1 MNPIQY
7 IQAQA
12 QYLRYLANF
21 YSNHHPRDANKSLAA
36 PKISTLKQESLNSSP
51 VRNSNK
57 SNPYDE
63 VPIKSLSIP
72 FEKLLEKELKTNS
85 KTLKS
90 SSSPRHSYLK
100 RTSKN
105 IQPSIKTNPDIS
117 SSQSK
122 LAKYLKKV
130 DESSENLECDEKLKE
145 DIIKFP
151 PEKVRKSMTSKNL
164 LPIKVQGYPI
174 TSRESNKYLKRGE
187 GKLCSNSPKNNQSL
201 SSFGLICK
209 SNPNIPISKSSPK
222 VQFKKL
228 NSPIKFQSSQI
239 QFKSLS
245 PAHSCNRLKLSSTNN
260 TQTAKAYSKM
270 IENLESKINRIK
282 TESKKFRKLKE
293 KEIKSLEIR
302 KNQEK
307 NHILNQM
314 KSLRNL
320 KTSKMDHFQLENMK
334 NEIKKLSDQIDKNE
348 EKYNGYIEDL
358 KEVIEELSNQNSDL
372 LAQLRVKPQE
382 YVDSKSLIN
391 LSDIPKDLPKNQKPD
406 SKVENKY
413 PPTFTLKLPGS
424 NQKHSY
430 EINNEVQ
437 ERNEKDL
444 VNMESPENEDFGDIK
459 ILENFDTFE
468 PLRPFKSD
476 LVPKTESKQDTILPD
491 GTRLI
496 IFSNGVRKEIK
507 PDGFVRVFFKN
518 KDKKELF
525 TDGRTVY
532 HFFESKTIQSSF
544 PDGLI
549 MLEFENGQ
557 IEKHFPDGSKEV
569 KFSDGTIKFVFSN
582 GEEENQY
589 TDGTLDKVDRHGVR
603 IVEYKNGVKDTIYLD
618 GTRVRKFTD
627 GNFRKYN
634 SKGNLI

>member
-12 QYLRYLANF
+12 QYLRYLANC
-21 YSNHHPRDANKSLAA
+21 YSSSQQKETTKSSATIKTSA
-36 PKISTLKQESLNSSP
+36 PKQDYSHSSP
-51 VRNSNK
+51 VRNSYK

-90 SSSPRHSYLK
+90 SSNHRHSYLK

-105 IQPSIKTNPDIS
+105 IQPSNKTNPDIS
-117 SSQSK
+117 SSKSK
-122 LAKYLKKV
+122 LANYLKKV
-130 DESSENLECDEKLKE
+130 DESFENLECDEKAKE
-145 DIIKFP
+145 EIIKFP
-151 PEKVRKSMTSKNL
+151 AEKVRKSLTSKNL
-164 LPIKVQGYPI
+164 LSQNVERYPVI
-174 TSRESNKYLKRGE
+174 SRESNKYLKRGE
-187 GKLCSNSPKNNQSL
+187 GKLCSTSPKNNKSL
-201 SSFGLICK
+201 SSSELICK
-209 SNPNIPISKSSPK
+209 NNPRIPISKSSPK
-222 VQFKKL
+222 AQFKKL
-228 NSPIKFQSSQI
+228 SSPKVYQSSKSPI
-239 QFKSLS
+239 KSLS
-245 PAHSCNRLKLSSTNN
+245 PVHSCDRLKLSSPNN
-260 TQTAKAYSKM
+260 NKTTKAYSKM
-270 IENLESKINRIK
+270 IENLESKINRIEI
-282 TESKKFRKLKE
+282 ESKKFRKLKE
-293 KEIKSLEIR
+293 QEIKNLEVR

-314 KSLRNL
+314 KTLKNL
-320 KTSKMDHFQLENMK
+320 KTNNMDQNQLENMK
-334 NEIKKLSDQIDKNE
+334 NEIKKLSDQINKND

-372 LAQLRVKPQE
+372 LTQLRAKPQE

-391 LSDIPKDLPKNQKPD
+391 LSDIPKDLPPNQKP
-406 SKVENKY
+406 SPKAETKY
-413 PPTFTLKLPGS
+413 PPTFTLKLPDS
-424 NQKHSY
+424 NQQPSFAL
-430 EINNEVQ
+430 NNNFKGKD
-437 ERNEKDL
+437 ERLTEF
-444 VNMESPENEDFGDIK
+444 PENEDFGDIK

-468 PLRPFKSD
+468 PLQPFKVD
-476 LVPKTESKQDTILPD
+476 PLLKNESKQDKILPD
-491 GTRLI
+491 GTRQI
-496 IFSNGVRKEIK
+496 VFSNGVKKEIK

-532 HFFESKTIQSSF
+532 HFFESNTIQTSF
-544 PDGLI
+544 PNGLI

-569 KFSDGTIKFVFSN
+569 KFSDGTVKFVFSN
-582 GEEENQY
+582 GEEENLY
-589 TDGTLDKVDRHGVR
+589 PYGTLDKVDRHGVR

-618 GTRVRKFTD
+618 GTRLRKFTD
-627 GNFRKYN
+627 GNLRKYN